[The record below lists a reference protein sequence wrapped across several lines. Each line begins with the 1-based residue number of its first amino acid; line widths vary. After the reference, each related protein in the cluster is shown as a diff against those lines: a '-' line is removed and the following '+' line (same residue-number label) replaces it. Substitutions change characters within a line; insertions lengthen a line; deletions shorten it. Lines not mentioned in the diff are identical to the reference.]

1 MLLEPQPTRYDL
13 NFGLFG
19 TPVRVHPL
27 FWVLSAIL
35 GWGAI
40 ARPDNPLLY
49 LFVWIVAVFLSIL
62 LHEFGHIWMGKL
74 FGTDGYIV
82 LYSFGGLAVGSND
95 VRYRWQ
101 RILVSLAGPAIQLVL
116 WLGLH
121 AVVYFGGAAWLVRQ
135 PDLVVDL
142 YDQLWYINLFWP
154 LLNLLPVW
162 PLDGGQ
168 VCREV
173 CSIFSS
179 RDGQRVSL
187 MVSVGVAGLLAV
199 NGFMGANGRG
209 FLPYV
214 PAGRYTGFLFAMLA
228 FKSWMLLQ
236 RSNSP
241 WRYKPART
249 TGCRGRRSAHTEF
262 GGV

>member
-13 NFGLFG
+13 NFDLFG
-19 TPVRVHPL
+19 TPVRVHPW
-27 FWVLSAIL
+27 FWIFTAIL
-35 GWGAI
+35 GWSAI
-40 ARPDNPLLY
+40 DNDNPLLH

-74 FGTDGYIV
+74 FRSDGYIV
-82 LYSFGGLAVGSND
+82 LYSFGGLAIGSAD

-116 WLGLH
+116 WLALYGIL
-121 AVVYFGGAAWLVRQ
+121 YLGGAPWLGRQ
-135 PDLVVDL
+135 SDLMLFL
-142 YDQLWYINLFWP
+142 YEQLWYINLFWP

-173 CSIFSS
+173 CSIFVP

-187 MVSVGVAGLLAV
+187 MVSVGVAGLLAI

-214 PAGRYTGFLFAMLA
+214 PTGRYTAFLFAILA
-228 FKSWMLLQ
+228 VESWMLLQ
-236 RSNSP
+236 QSNRP
-241 WRYKPART
+241 WRYE
-249 TGCRGRRSAHTEF
+249 SADDRMPWER
-262 GGV
+262 